1 MAKADTTSKC
11 FTPFGQ
17 EIGEKNG
24 GFGYNAEL
32 SFSATG
38 AVYLRARSY
47 EPAMNRFSQKDVMR
61 GSVVQPG
68 SLNRYSYVQNDPV
81 NFIDPSGQSLK
92 SVWNSVK
99 SAAKNAVTSVKNT
112 VSKVVTTVK
121 NTASK
126 VVSTVKNVAT
136 TVSNAAKSAY
146 NQVKT
151 AVSNVFN
158 GGGSSGGSYSGAA
171 SGGYA
176 GSTSGSSY
184 TDAVGSSAYTSSGNA
199 TSYYNSSRQTGKT
212 PSPDAPRVEDVSPSL
227 AYCNRDTSNSS
238 YILVLSAIA
247 AGEPTPIG
255 EIALLGYLGLIAL
268 GVIAIS
274 SNTDR
279 DDYQLPNI
287 YSHLFPE
294 KNGDLIEKMP
304 DSGEN
309 SGTKPESIPKTE
321 ENHTGSIVDPLPE
334 ENTDLIVEQE
344 ITDFYKWGNL
354 DTLEDHFNRHGNDV
368 GAISPEDYARKA
380 NEFYNNRETYQVKV
394 DEEGIIRVY
403 DPVNNIFGAY
413 NSDGTTKTLFSPT
426 DGQSYFDRQDG
437 ELQ

>member
-1 MAKADTTSKC
+1 MKKYIS
-11 FTPFGQ
+11 
-17 EIGEKNG
+17 NG
-24 GFGYNAEL
+24 W
-32 SFSATG
+32 
-38 AVYLRARSY
+38 
-47 EPAMNRFSQKDVMR
+47 
-61 GSVVQPG
+61 GSVIQPG
-68 SLNRYSYVQNDPV
+68 SLNRYRYIQNTPV

-112 VSKVVTTVK
+112 ASKVVTTVKNTASKVVTTVK

-151 AVSNVFN
+151 AVNNVFN
-158 GGGSSGGSYSGAA
+158 GGGNTTSSGVSYAA
-171 SGGYA
+171 S
-176 GSTSGSSY
+176 STGISHIAIASSGSSY
-184 TDAVGSSAYTSSGNA
+184 TGAVGSSAYTSSGNA

-238 YILVLSAIA
+238 YILDLSAIA

-344 ITDFYKWGNL
+344 ITDSYKWGNL

-368 GAISPEDYARKA
+368 GAISPEDYARIA

-403 DPVNNIFGAY
+403 DPLNNIFGAY